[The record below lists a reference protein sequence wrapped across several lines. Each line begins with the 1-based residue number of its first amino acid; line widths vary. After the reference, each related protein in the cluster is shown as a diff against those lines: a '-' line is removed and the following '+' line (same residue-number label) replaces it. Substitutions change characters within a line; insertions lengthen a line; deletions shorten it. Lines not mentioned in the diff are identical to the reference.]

1 MSRQYWVQPIPP
13 FHIADGTAYTG
24 TAALGDV
31 SPAPPIVL
39 PANLLEAGARLEFSA
54 FGRYTSTATPGTVTI
69 GLYLGPPAT
78 AIGSVAA
85 VAVTAALTVQASQTN
100 RSWRVE
106 GNASVRAVGSG
117 TAATI
122 LGLLEVSN
130 VTANGTDLAPATAPA
145 TVGFDST
152 VANSV
157 RIGVSP
163 SVTTGS
169 WQLHYFGCL
178 LVN

>member
-1 MSRQYWVQPIPP
+1 MSRQYWVQPVPP
-13 FHIADGTAYTG
+13 FHTADGTAYTG
-24 TAALGDV
+24 TAALGDL

-39 PANLLEAGARLEFSA
+39 PANLLELGSRLEFSA

-85 VAVTAALTVQASQTN
+85 VAVTVALTVQASQTN

-106 GNASVRAVGSG
+106 GDASVRAVGAGS
-117 TAATI
+117 TSTI
-122 LGLLEVSN
+122 IGLLEVSN

-145 TVGFDST
+145 TVTFDNT

-157 RIGVSP
+157 RIGVTP

-169 WQLHYFGCL
+169 WQLHYFGCR